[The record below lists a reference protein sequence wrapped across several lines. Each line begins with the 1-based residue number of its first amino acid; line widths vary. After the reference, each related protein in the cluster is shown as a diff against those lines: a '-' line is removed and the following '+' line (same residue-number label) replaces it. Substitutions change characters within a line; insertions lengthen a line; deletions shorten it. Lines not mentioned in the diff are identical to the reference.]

1 MATTRITS
9 LDGLRGVAAVAV
21 VLGHARI
28 IYIEND
34 PGAWMGL
41 PGVRQLLNATGPW
54 GFTAVWLFFI
64 LSGFVLAWS
73 FTKNAKVDYGVY
85 ILRRL
90 VRLYVPVWGAVLLA
104 VVTMLIVSRNVKG
117 LGDWVASHPA
127 RIELRHVVSDLT
139 LLGGTGSNITPLWS
153 LRWEVFFSVLLILYV
168 LVARKVNPWVMM
180 VACYALSVTGH
191 VIGNHLLFYMPMFGI
206 GVAFAFAWGTIQ
218 QLSMRAAGWFT
229 RAPFVAGALAVG
241 VLLAAASLQSLHQI
255 LPSLG
260 ISTPIPGGL
269 TVALR
274 LLSVALIVVIVGVS
288 KTVAKVFAWA
298 PIAWLGK
305 ISFSLYLVHEIVI
318 LAAVYSTRAD
328 PTALVVAVALCF
340 PVAWLFY
347 KLVEAPAHKL
357 SRRIGARSTEAVLA

>member
-1 MATTRITS
+1 M
-9 LDGLRGVAAVAV
+9 
-21 VLGHARI
+21 LGHARI
-28 IYIEND
+28 VYTEND
-34 PGAWMGL
+34 PAAWMQMQ
-41 PGVRQLLNATGPW
+41 GVRQILNATGPW

-90 VRLYVPVWGAVLLA
+90 VRLYVPVWGAVAFA
-104 VVTMLIVSRNVKG
+104 VVTMLIVSRNVPG

-127 RIELRHVVSDLT
+127 RIEMRHIVSDLT
-139 LLGGTGSNITPLWS
+139 LLGGTGSTITPLWS

-168 LVARKVNPWVMM
+168 LIARKVNPWAMM

-191 VIGNHLLFYMPMFGI
+191 VVGNQLLFYMPMFGI

-218 QLSMRAAGWFT
+218 QMSMRAAGWFD
-229 RAPFVAGALAVG
+229 RAPFVGGTLAVAA
-241 VLLAAASLQSLHQI
+241 LLAATGLQSVHQI

-260 ISTPIPGGL
+260 IFESIPSGV

-288 KTVAKVFAWA
+288 KTVAKAFTWA

-305 ISFSLYLVHEIVI
+305 ISFSLYLVHEVVI
-318 LAAVYSTRAD
+318 LAFVYSTRAN
-328 PTALVVAVALCF
+328 PIAIAASVVLSF
-340 PVAWLFY
+340 PIAWLFF
-347 KLVEAPAHKL
+347 KFVEQPAHNFSK
-357 SRRIGARSTEAVLA
+357 RIGAPKQALAA